1 MRTFLA
7 LLLGVAFVST
17 SGLAEAFDRTVGIDA
32 QKSLGLTVY
41 NGGTAMVRDVRSIKL
56 DKGENRL
63 AFEEVS
69 GQIQPETASL
79 KPLDKAKFTLV
90 EQNFDFDLLTPSK
103 LTEKA
108 VGSTV
113 QVIRTNPAT
122 GAETSEDATVLSAT
136 GGVVLKYKNRIE
148 VLGSNGFN
156 GRLVFTKIP
165 ENLRSE
171 PTLSVTLDA
180 AKSSSSDVELAY
192 LTGGLTWSADYVANL
207 NPDETR
213 MDLQAWVTL
222 TNSSGTTYRNATLQL
237 VAGKVHRVAPPRP
250 VVAEATRQVSG
261 VKMGAVPYREELAE
275 YQLYTVTRP
284 TTIANQ
290 QTKQVALF
298 EMDGVKVTGHLEAM
312 DIDAD
317 YAGGRGGGYAPSDSE
332 GNKLQVSKYL
342 TIDNTKAAGL
352 GIPMPEGTVRVY
364 KSDSKGRSQFI
375 GEDSID
381 HTPKNEKADVLLG
394 DSFDVTARSKRTS
407 ARTFERHSDRL
418 GDVTVYEAT
427 YQVTAKNAKAKPETL
442 RYANFFSA
450 NWTITDESQP
460 HTKLDWG
467 TAGWTLKLPAEGESK
482 LTYTVQI
489 EVPRSQK

>member
-1 MRTFLA
+1 
-7 LLLGVAFVST
+7 
-17 SGLAEAFDRTVGIDA
+17 
-32 QKSLGLTVY
+32 
-41 NGGTAMVRDVRSIKL
+41 
-56 DKGENRL
+56 
-63 AFEEVS
+63 
-69 GQIQPETASL
+69 
-79 KPLDKAKFTLV
+79 
-90 EQNFDFDLLTPSK
+90 
-103 LTEKA
+103 
-108 VGSTV
+108 
-113 QVIRTNPAT
+113 
-122 GAETSEDATVLSAT
+122 
-136 GGVVLKYKNRIE
+136 
-148 VLGSNGFN
+148 
-156 GRLVFTKIP
+156 
-165 ENLRSE
+165 
-171 PTLSVTLDA
+171 
-180 AKSSSSDVELAY
+180 
-192 LTGGLTWSADYVANL
+192 
-207 NPDETR
+207 